1 MRLVAPRRVRQ
12 GFADQYPSRRK
23 SVRHRLICLPELL
36 AKLASESQPEQESA
50 REPE

>member
-1 MRLVAPRRVRQ
+1 MHLVAPRRGRQ
-12 GFADQYPSRRK
+12 GLAGLYPSRRK

-36 AKLASESQPEQESA
+36 AKLAAKSQPEQESA